1 MKSFGLALCF
11 VFLVG
16 PVFAQVGINTS
27 YRFNNAR
34 DWNLLN
40 PANGSVTE
48 LPGDNFAFGL
58 DYAIRLKGLR
68 LEIVPEANYARY
80 QVRETDF
87 GQLNQQTFSGFLN
100 FNLYVLD
107 LKGDCDC
114 PTFRKS
120 GNVAA
125 KGLYL
130 SLSPGIS
137 LFDSE
142 IAMLNGTLLRGRAL
156 APSLAL
162 GFGLDLGLSEKL
174 TITPFGGFRYFPEAR
189 WFGLEEA
196 LLLDPTIINYQTNNE
211 SPISQIY
218 AGLRLGFHLSR

>member
-1 MKSFGLALCF
+1 MKSFGLALGF
-11 VFLVG
+11 LFLVG
-16 PVFAQVGINTS
+16 PVFAQLGVNAS

-34 DWNLLN
+34 EWNLLN

-48 LPGDNFAFGL
+48 LPSDNVAFGI
-58 DYAIRLKGLR
+58 DYAIRFKGLR

-80 QVRETDF
+80 QVNETDF

-100 FNLYVLD
+100 FNLYLLD

-120 GNVAA
+120 GNVVA

-130 SLSPGIS
+130 TLSPGFTVFEGKI
-137 LFDSE
+137 E
-142 IAMLNGTLLRGRAL
+142 MLNGTRLSSRTY
-156 APSLAL
+156 APSLAA
-162 GFGLDLGLSEKL
+162 GFGVDLGLSEKL
-174 TITPFGGFRYFPEAR
+174 TITPFGGFRYYPEAR

-196 LLLDPTIINYQTNNE
+196 LLLDPTIINYQTNNK